1 MCFIIEHDIE
11 KVVQI
16 EVQPN
21 FSFLTKIKAKHFF
34 YILTETIKRLKSE
47 IYYVITNYGHI
58 MIALVASNLFM
69 LLA

>member
-16 EVQPN
+16 EVQPD
-21 FSFLTKIKAKHFF
+21 FSFLAKIKAKLFF
-34 YILTETIKRLKSE
+34 NILTETIKMLKSE
-47 IYYVITNYGHI
+47 LYYVITNYGHI